1 MSHMSL
7 LRYVLTL
14 IVCLQKAYVEGGH
27 RSRRVEVPQNQ
38 GGHYHVLLRAMLLC
52 PCTLGCRRSVC
63 FLRQACVLRRVARN
77 QDASNGWRVPRRFQ
91 VTFHKYDY
99 QGRHATQVRLSSPR
113 PVLQVLTPYKVRR
126 SSTASQAS
134 VFIYA
139 FTQGPHQDR
148 KHVYGKRFLPV
159 LHLGHSQATYSALI
173 SWNKGMC
180 I

>member
-1 MSHMSL
+1 MCGCA
-7 LRYVLTL
+7 R
-14 IVCLQKAYVEGGH
+14 CCCA
-27 RSRRVEVPQNQ
+27 
-38 GGHYHVLLRAMLLC
+38 HVLSAAGALLAFFGR
-52 PCTLGCRRSVC
+52 PVYYGGQRGTRMHLMGGEFQGDFKSRFTSTTIKAVTL
-63 FLRQACVLRRVARN
+63 
-77 QDASNGWRVPRRFQ
+77 
-91 VTFHKYDY
+91 HKYDHQVHVLY
-99 QGRHATQVRLSSPR
+99 FKLCFLTRPDTQ
-113 PVLQVLTPYKVRR
+113 VRR

-173 SWNKGMC
+173 SWSKGMC

>member
-1 MSHMSL
+1 MW
-7 LRYVLTL
+7 
-14 IVCLQKAYVEGGH
+14 
-27 RSRRVEVPQNQ
+27 
-38 GGHYHVLLRAMLLC
+38 LRAMLLC
-52 PCTLGCRRSVC
+52 PCTLGCRRSVG

-99 QGRHATQVRLSSPR
+99 QGRHASQVQLASSKATSSHASQVRLSR
-113 PVLQVLTPYKVRR
+113 PSRFTSTTIKAVTLHKYDHQVHVLYFQLCFLTRPDTQVRR

-173 SWNKGMC
+173 SWSKGMC